1 MDKLLGW
8 RAVLRASDELKWKR
22 DAFAPAGVD
31 PALLSLLDCVRF
43 FLALI
48 VAVGHLTQSFF
59 QDVFP
64 DLTSLAV
71 NAVGG
76 FFLISGFTIRMLYPS
91 GRGLSIRRYMVE
103 RWSRILSV
111 VLPALLVGCLLD
123 GISRLAD
130 PVFFASHGG
139 EHSDHVLWRMA
150 ANMTGLSQIWGHDIS
165 PGSNSP
171 LWSLSYELAFY
182 TVFGLWI
189 TGRRILATLVL
200 LACGPNIAIMLP
212 FWLLGVL
219 VYDVFCARR
228 NSRGDRG
235 LLITV
240 VAVVVGALLLWVIR
254 VYGDVAISMFFDAL
268 RINPR
273 RVTRGLMQGAV
284 LGFSLLTLSI
294 LMLRMLPWLH
304 HLARGS
310 KVFRWL
316 GNFSFPLYVFH
327 LPILVLVA
335 ALGYYDRSSTAHIVG
350 LFACLL
356 FIVALLTPLTD
367 RFKRV
372 LRTALDRLWGL
383 ARQIVRRLV
392 VQPGA

>member
-1 MDKLLGW
+1 MSVW
-8 RAVLRASDELKWKR
+8 RAVVGASDQLKR
-22 DAFAPAGVD
+22 NNGAFAPAGVD

-48 VAVGHLTQSFF
+48 VVVGHLTQSFF

-64 DLTSLAV
+64 DLTSVAV

-91 GRGLSIRRYMVE
+91 GRGLSLRRYMVE

-111 VLPALLVGCLLD
+111 VLPALLVGSLLD
-123 GISRLAD
+123 AASRLAD
-130 PVFFASHGG
+130 PAFFASNGG
-139 EHSDHVLWRMA
+139 EHSDHEFWRIA

-189 TGRRILATLVL
+189 TGRRILAGLVL
-200 LACGPNIAIMLP
+200 LAYGPNIAVMLP

-228 NSRGDRG
+228 TSDGDRG
-235 LLITV
+235 FLITAG
-240 VAVVVGALLLWVIR
+240 AVIVGVALLWIAR
-254 VYGDVAISMFFDAL
+254 SYGEVAISMFFETI
-268 RINPR
+268 RVSSR
-273 RVTRGLMQGAV
+273 RVTRGLMQGAILSFV
-284 LGFSLLTLSI
+284 LLTVTI
-294 LMLRMLPWLH
+294 LMLRMLPGLR
-304 HLARGS
+304 HLAFGA
-310 KVFRWL
+310 KIFRWL
-316 GNFSFPLYVFH
+316 GNFSFPLYAFH
-327 LPILVLVA
+327 LPLLVLFA
-335 ALGYYDRSSTAHIVG
+335 ALGYYDRSSTIHIAG

-356 FIVALLTPLTD
+356 LIVALLTPLTD
-367 RFKRV
+367 RLKRL
-372 LRTALDRLWGL
+372 LRTMLDRLWGL
-383 ARQIVRRLV
+383 TLSIVHRLA